1 MLIYLSKGY
10 SGFAKGADS
19 LRCRSVSEVVT
30 GSFDV
35 DFINNVQDLGRL
47 RFHAHCWD
55 SLSGIKTVWLNV
67 GTFPYGDDVH
77 SEDVG
82 ALHLITLILPS
93 LNLHPGVQYFLTIS
107 AEDAAGWITRKTSD
121 GFTIDLVCANCLCFF
136 FCDVDVCCPYS
147 D

>member
-1 MLIYLSKGY
+1 MDLQRELIH
-10 SGFAKGADS
+10 

-35 DFINNVQDLGRL
+35 DFINNLQDLGRL
-47 RFHAHCWD
+47 RCHAHCWD

-82 ALHLITLILPS
+82 ALHLITLVLPS

-121 GFTIDLVCANCLCFF
+121 GFTIDLVRAICLCFF